1 MFSIK
6 VCVCIGPRPIRPI
19 QLINPY
25 LIHFRSMNIRTNI
38 KPGDIGYITYLHGTL
53 YAAEYGLDHTF
64 EGYVAAGIGEFAQK
78 YDANKDYF
86 AVAELDGRIVGA
98 IAIVDQPDRTAQL
111 RWFLVHPDARGR
123 GLGKRLLRDAVDFCR
138 QRNYKGVF
146 LWTISELTTA
156 AHLYRDA
163 GFELTEQNTHEIW
176 GAVRTEER
184 YELSL

>member
-1 MFSIK
+1 M
-6 VCVCIGPRPIRPI
+6 
-19 QLINPY
+19 
-25 LIHFRSMNIRTNI
+25 HIRTNI

-64 EGYVAAGIGEFAQK
+64 EGYVAATIGEFSQK
-78 YDANKDYF
+78 YDSNKDYF

-98 IAIVDQPDRTAQL
+98 IAIVGQPDRTAQL
-111 RWFLVHPDARGR
+111 RWFLVHPDARAR

-138 QRNYKGVF
+138 RRNYKSVS
-146 LWTISELTTA
+146 LWTISELKIA
-156 AHLYRDA
+156 AHLYRDV
-163 GFELTEQNTHEIW
+163 GFQLTEQNTHEIW